1 MDETGA
7 VVFPLIVLLAF
18 ASFIVA
24 AVAYFRS
31 ERESEGLQRRFLPRF
46 YAYAMLFVSCLMLLV
61 GGGLVLKGALSFPLG
76 VEFSYPGQ
84 PVYAQVEQ
92 PERCPPCPT
101 VQESGL
107 VEVPIRVQE
116 PIIERI
122 EYREENRVADL
133 LNGATFSAA
142 GGLFLAVHWVLRSS
156 VESKEERRLSFLNK
170 AYLAT
175 SGVVYGGLC
184 LVLVPMGLYKLID
197 FYLVP
202 RVDVG
207 EFWSWPIPGET
218 LGYALVALALWLWT
232 LPQLFASLR
241 SADSE
246 G

>member
-1 MDETGA
+1 MNDGLS
-7 VVFPLIVLLAF
+7 VVLPLIVLLTF

-31 ERESEGLQRRFLPRF
+31 EAEPEGLQRRFLPRF

-61 GGGLVLKGALSFPLG
+61 GGGLLLKAALSYPLG

-92 PERCPPCPT
+92 PQPLEPYPR
-101 VQESGL
+101 
-107 VEVPIRVQE
+107 IQE
-116 PIIERI
+116 PVIERI

-133 LNGATFSAA
+133 LNGATFAAA
-142 GGLFLAVHWVLRSS
+142 GGLFVGLHWVLRSR
-156 VESKEERRLSFLNK
+156 VESKEERRLSFLNR

-175 SGVVYGGLC
+175 SGVVFGGLC

-207 EFWSWPIPGET
+207 EFWSWPVPGET

>member
-1 MDETGA
+1 MNDGQA
-7 VVFPLIVLLAF
+7 IVFPLIVVLTF

-24 AVAYFRS
+24 AIAYFRS
-31 ERESEGLQRRFLPRF
+31 EREPEALQRRFLARF

-61 GGGLVLKGALSFPLG
+61 GGGLVLKGALSYPLG

-84 PVYAQVEQ
+84 PVYAQVEEPQ
-92 PERCPPCPT
+92 PPLPYAR
-101 VQESGL
+101 
-107 VEVPIRVQE
+107 VEE
-116 PIIERI
+116 PVIERI

-133 LNGATFSAA
+133 LNGATFAGA
-142 GGLFLAVHWVLRSS
+142 GGLFLALHWLLRGR

-170 AYLAT
+170 AYLTT

-184 LVLVPMGLYKLID
+184 LVLVPMGLYKLIY
-197 FYLVP
+197 FYLMP
-202 RVDVG
+202 RADVG
-207 EFWSWPIPGET
+207 EFWSWPVPGET
-218 LGYALVALALWLWT
+218 VGYALVALALWLWA